1 MPHFNQIK
9 SQHRYQIEE
18 DYCISIFTREQHRA
32 PNTDYNAVNA
42 ASFHEV
48 VQGVVFFCCRP
59 CQNRKQFIQLL
70 ETIFNKKNK
79 K

>member
-48 VQGVVFFCCRP
+48 VQGVFLLSSMP
-59 CQNRKQFIQLL
+59 KQKTVHSVIRDKMLNDFQ
-70 ETIFNKKNK
+70 
-79 K
+79 